1 MNSNIGMYE
10 RVDICFTTLTAL
22 QSLDLAPSAE
32 FWICVYLQVAYHY
45 DPETLRAPQH

>member
-22 QSLDLAPSAE
+22 QSLDLVHNPQ
-32 FWICVYLQVAYHY
+32 FWICVYLQVARHY
-45 DPETLRAPQH
+45 DPETLGAPQH